1 MADEARRAKAE
12 VVKAAFVRQRGQWAP
27 IYDLLLEEDPDFL
40 ETIMAYQAGVAEGN
54 ALDAKTRELVG
65 IAVNVSAPHLY
76 ARSAASHIR
85 GALAA
90 GATAAEI
97 VGVLKVVSQ
106 IGLQSFAE
114 ALPILEQ
121 ALVECAEA

>member
-1 MADEARRAKAE
+1 MSDDGLSEKGRRVKEAFIRE
-12 VVKAAFVRQRGQWAP
+12 RGGWPP
-27 IYDLLLEEDPDFL
+27 IYDLLIAEDPDFL
-40 ETIMAYQAGVAEGN
+40 ETIMRYQRDVAETN
-54 ALDAKTRELVG
+54 ALDPKTRELIG

-97 VGVLKVVSQ
+97 IGVLKVVSQ

-114 ALPILEQ
+114 ALPILEE
-121 ALVECAEA
+121 ALAERA